1 MLTQRA
7 FIVVILLIVA
17 TLASQASAS
26 WLDKL
31 KDASESVGNTAKD
44 MTEKAEETFNAVKEN
59 IGNSAD
65 KPENTKQAKEQQTS
79 VNSKSTSTTTSRPEP
94 SASSHDP
101 GDYDRAYPYEGNAK
115 ELSGKWLLIRDDGA
129 NSFHAQIGDGEM
141 ILQKDLRSL
150 SAPAGKKLDMRTLV
164 GRDFRKTDT
173 YDPPSVIEI
182 RYANQQF
189 TANNISGGSSATLRF
204 QANGPA
210 TDGLLAHVQRG
221 GNFEYRIVN
230 FEPFE
235 YDASWQTFRSPPSKI
250 AKQKLAEKQKA
261 EQSLAAQQAAAK
273 NKQDYADSLKPVS
286 KLAFENCEQHGP
298 SRKHYDC
305 QCIARE
311 IPGYF
316 DAIVSDRVEAQEKR
330 IAGFRKAIESN
341 NNNPNL
347 SEERKQQTRDGMNK
361 RIAQSKAQIA
371 TLQNPSQWD
380 ESMQRQMV
388 QSAQHDVY
396 KSRECKV
403 ADGFLAD
410 THEQC
415 MRSSSLGTNTNK
427 SKEEYC
433 QCSAKQ
439 AGDSWLGSDR
449 SMSSKVL
456 TSINTQAFL
465 ACR

>member
-17 TLASQASAS
+17 TVTSQASAS

-59 IGNSAD
+59 IGNSGD
-65 KPENTKQAKEQQTS
+65 KSENTKQAKEQQTP
-79 VNSKSTSTTTSRPEP
+79 VNSKSTNANTSKPEP

-141 ILQKDLRSL
+141 ILQKDLRTL
-150 SAPAGKKLDMRTLV
+150 SAPAGIDMRALV
-164 GRDFRKTDT
+164 GGDFRKTNT
-173 YDPPSVIEI
+173 YDPPSVIEV
-182 RYANQQF
+182 RYANQQI
-189 TANNISGGSSATLRF
+189 TASNISGGSSATLRF
-204 QANGPA
+204 RATGPVI
-210 TDGLLAHVQRG
+210 DGLLAHVQEG

-235 YDASWQTFRSPPSKI
+235 YDASWQTFRTPPPEI
-250 AKQKLAEKQKA
+250 AAEKLAEKQKA
-261 EQSLAAQQAAAK
+261 EQSLAAQQAEEK
-273 NKQDYADSLKPVS
+273 NKQDYADSLKPAS
-286 KLAFENCEQHGP
+286 KLAYENCEQDVQ

-305 QCIARE
+305 QCIALE

-316 DAIVSDRVEAQEKR
+316 EAIVSDRVEAQERR
-330 IAGFRKAIESN
+330 IAGYRKAIESN

-347 SEERKQQTRDGMNK
+347 SEERKQQSREGMKK
-361 RIAQSKAQIA
+361 RIAQSKAEIA
-371 TLQNPSQWD
+371 TLQNPAQWD

-388 QSAQHDVY
+388 QSAQHKIY
-396 KSRECKV
+396 KSRKCKA
-403 ADGFLAD
+403 ADGFLTD
-410 THEQC
+410 TYEQC
-415 MRSSSLGTNTNK
+415 MRNSSLGTNSEKT
-427 SKEEYC
+427 KEEYC
-433 QCSAKQ
+433 QCSARH
-439 AGDSWLGSDR
+439 AGDSWLSSER
-449 SMSSKVL
+449 SISSGAL
-456 TSINTQAFL
+456 TSINSQAFV